1 MKKTILLVLLLLC
14 APAMAAVNITCTATG
29 NVVSINYDAS
39 AEPNLVRGFALNV
52 TATGANI
59 TGISD
64 VHPKYY
70 IYPGTIQIDANGDVT
85 NWGTPVAPASAP
97 DNPGQ
102 LGTGSIVLEMGS
114 LYKSGDDSN
123 APGATGLLCK
133 LTVDGYCT
141 IGIAGNS
148 TRGNV
153 VLENGNAA
161 TINATGCTVGQ
172 PCWNYDC
179 FTCGDADGNCEVAS
193 ADVLLLLSA
202 WPPAAYNACA
212 DFDMN
217 GEVSSADVLIQL
229 AHWPP
234 ATACPS
240 AEGCGPCTPI

>member
-1 MKKTILLVLLLLC
+1 
-14 APAMAAVNITCTATG
+14 MAAVQITCTATG
-29 NVVSINYDAS
+29 GVVSINYDAS

-52 TATGANI
+52 TATDANI
-59 TGISD
+59 TDVTD
-64 VHPKYY
+64 VHDKYY

-85 NWGTPVAPASAP
+85 SWGTPVAPNSAP

-114 LYKSGDDSN
+114 LYKHGDDSN

-133 LTVDGYCT
+133 VTVDGSCT
-141 IGIAGNS
+141 LSMSANA
-148 TRGNV
+148 TRGGV

-161 TINATGCTVGQ
+161 TVNATPCVVTVSGP
-172 PCWNYDC
+172 PCWDYDC
-179 FTCGDADGNCEVAS
+179 FECGDADGNCEVAS

-202 WPPAAYNACA
+202 WPPKTYNPCA
-212 DFDMN
+212 DFDKN

-234 ATACPS
+234 AEACPT